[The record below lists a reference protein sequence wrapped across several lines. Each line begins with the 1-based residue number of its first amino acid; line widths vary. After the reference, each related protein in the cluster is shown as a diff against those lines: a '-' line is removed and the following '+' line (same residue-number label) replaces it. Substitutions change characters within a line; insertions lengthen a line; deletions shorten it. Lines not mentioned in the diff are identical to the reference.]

1 MTRSSSPRHAT
12 AARLAPAALLAVIA
26 ALLLGLDPLPYRYS
40 SPPLP
45 AGGALLEVQPYDLDT
60 AFNLAGEEVPLLVQ
74 EYYFFALIGETPPA
88 QEAED
93 LAQKLRQAA
102 RERDFLG
109 VSGPDPRRNRRALLE
124 ALERLDGERLD
135 GLVLIYLGPVEQE
148 AEIVEI
154 LRQRGAEPRFVA
166 YPPQGVLL

>member
-1 MTRSSSPRHAT
+1 MVVPASPRHSA
-12 AARLAPAALLAVIA
+12 AARLAPAALLGVIA
-26 ALLLGLDPLPYRYS
+26 ALLLGLGPRPLP

-45 AGGALLEVQPYDLDT
+45 AGGTLLEVQAYDLDT
-60 AFNLAGEEVPLLVQ
+60 AFNLAGEQVPLMVQ

-88 QEAED
+88 QEAGE

-102 RERDFLG
+102 HERDYLG
-109 VSGPDPRRNRRALLE
+109 ISGPDPRRNRRALLA
-124 ALERLDGERLD
+124 ALQQLRGEPLD

-154 LRQRGAEPRFVA
+154 LQQRGIEPRFVA

>member
-1 MTRSSSPRHAT
+1 MAIPTSPRT
-12 AARLAPAALLAVIA
+12 AAWLAPAALLAATA
-26 ALLLGLDPLPYRYS
+26 ALLLGPGPPPQRYA

-45 AGGALLEVQPYDLDT
+45 DGGSLLELQPYDLDT
-60 AFNLAGEEVPLLVQ
+60 AFNLAGEQVPPLVR
-74 EYYFFALIGETPPA
+74 EYYFFALIDETPPA
-88 QEAED
+88 QEAEE

-102 RERDFLG
+102 QERDFLG
-109 VSGPDPRRNRRALLE
+109 ISGPDPGRNRRALLA
-124 ALERLDGERLD
+124 ALERLRGERLD

-154 LRQRGAEPRFVA
+154 LQQRGVEPRFVA

>member
-1 MTRSSSPRHAT
+1 MARPVSLPRDGG
-12 AARLAPAALLAVIA
+12 AAWLARAALLAVIA
-26 ALLLGLDPLPYRYS
+26 ALLLVAPRSARLV

-45 AGGALLEVQPYDLDT
+45 PGGALLEMQAYDLDT
-60 AFNLAGEEVPLLVQ
+60 AFNLAGEQVPQLVQ
-74 EYYFFALIGETPPA
+74 EYYFFALVGETPPA
-88 QEAED
+88 QEAGE

-102 RERDFLG
+102 QERDYLG
-109 VSGPDPRRNRRALLE
+109 ISGPDPRRNRRALLA
-124 ALERLDGERLD
+124 ALQQLSGERLD

-154 LRQRGAEPRFVA
+154 LQQRGAEPRFVA